1 MATQS
6 NRLDKASPPKLGRRF
21 RSGLKS
27 SNFGPNAA
35 VPVLQRS
42 AASRA
47 LNTPK
52 ETNSSQSRIAQHAE
66 NAGLR
71 HHSDSKHALNHQR
84 RNEDV
89 SFYYFLFRFVT
100 RARYTLGVSVS

>member
-21 RSGLKS
+21 RSGLKNS
-27 SNFGPNAA
+27 DFDPHAP
-35 VPVLQRS
+35 VPASRRG
-42 AASRA
+42 AASGV

-52 ETNSSQSRIAQHAE
+52 ETDSSEWRIARHAE

-71 HHSDSKHALNHQR
+71 HHSDSKHALNHQG